1 MITAE
6 GQHFIC
12 PLSIGYMLYQRV
24 ILAFRCLFLAEKR
37 VLQDL
42 ICCPFAVNKCPFKR
56 TYFSIISKECLVFG
70 NIICCP
76 FRMHCLALFSVPLDP
91 KYTLIVV
98 SLDSVTPTERL
109 LSIRQKDIKSN
120 NKTVRKESLR
130 KGLSSLLIKSVM
142 KGKLNPT

>member
-1 MITAE
+1 M
-6 GQHFIC
+6 
-12 PLSIGYMLYQRV
+12 
-24 ILAFRCLFLAEKR
+24 
-37 VLQDL
+37 

-142 KGKLNPT
+142 KGKLNPTWFQFNAIVFIGSDHHWMKNFMFNLKSERIKTYILDRSNL